1 MCEIQFL
8 KKMNGEHLNEED
20 LIKFISLMKLGDIGN
35 NHAFGLFNSKGSFK
49 SSGKFDYTKLDE
61 LMIKSDSFIVGH
73 NRFATKGCSYIYE
86 EIENP
91 MVFPSDSP
99 FYSVNAFPGN
109 FILNLRYLIL
119 NKGFYQNVNKTNE
132 KPEKIKVRKKI
143 YPNINNHPFNLND
156 FTLVHNGHI
165 FNDDSLRIKYKIKSD
180 IKTDSYVILW
190 LINKFFDE
198 SKLKERRSKIIES
211 IKRTIKLIDG
221 TYSVF
226 LFDSVSKE
234 LFYFKDKCT
243 SFAFCKIGDL
253 LIGSTDKTN
262 FKYAFGLKLKK
273 NKKEILI
280 PRSNTIYLIE
290 YNSNNIIKNIGNI
303 LQIEE
308 KKELK
313 GGKKKK

>member
-8 KKMNGEHLNEED
+8 KKIDGQNLDNDD
-20 LIKFISLMKLGDIGN
+20 LIKFISLMKLGDISN
-35 NHAFGLFNSKGSFK
+35 NHAFGFFNSQNSFK
-49 SSGKFDYTKLDE
+49 FLGKFDYTQLDE
-61 LMIKSDSFIVGH
+61 LMIKSDNFIVGH
-73 NRFATKGCSYIYE
+73 NRFATKGYSYTYE

-91 MVFPSDSP
+91 QSFPQDSP

-109 FILNLRYLIL
+109 FILNLRYLLL
-119 NKGFYQNVNKTNE
+119 NKGFYQDINKIDKN
-132 KPEKIKVRKKI
+132 PEKIKIRKKI
-143 YPNINNHPFNLND
+143 YPNINNHPFNLD
-156 FTLVHNGHI
+156 SFILVHNGMI
-165 FNDDSLRIKYKIKSD
+165 FNDDELRIKYKIKSD

-190 LINKFFDE
+190 LINKFFNE
-198 SKLKERRSKIIES
+198 SKLKERRNKIIES
-211 IKRTIKLIDG
+211 IKRTVKLLQG

-226 LFDSVSKE
+226 LFDSFSKDI
-234 LFYFKDKCT
+234 FYFKDKCT
-243 SFAFCKIGDL
+243 SFAFCKLGNL

-262 FKYAFGLKLKK
+262 FKYAFGLRLKK
-273 NKKEILI
+273 NKKNMII

-290 YNSNNIIKNIGNI
+290 YNSKKCIQNIGNI